1 MIGIKDMYKFILF
14 FIVGFF
20 LSACDINDFIPK
32 EPDSAEVRK
41 KALEL
46 EYKQHIAALEAKKE
60 LANIDLQKQIELGK
74 MDKDIRLKTLE
85 LENAQAMEKLKLQI
99 QRDAAEREYAM
110 KRNYLLLAAVLLVV
124 IAIGIYFLWKR
135 HHENKLQAYNDN
147 LQKYFYQKENES
159 RMRLAEKIIDSVAEG
174 KASSEQEAKL
184 LNILQG
190 TNQSSVD
197 GKIETDFIDN
207 IKRN

>member
-1 MIGIKDMYKFILF
+1 MIGIKNMYK
-14 FIVGFF
+14 IV
-20 LSACDINDFIPK
+20 LSLVVMFVFTACDINDFIPK
-32 EPDSAEVRK
+32 EPDSPEFKEKVLK
-41 KALEL
+41 LKHQQEL
-46 EYKQHIAALEAKKE
+46 AALEAQKE

-85 LENAQAMEKLKLQI
+85 LEHKQEMEKLQLQI
-99 QRDAAEREYAM
+99 QRDVADREYAM
-110 KRNYLLLAAVLLVV
+110 KRNYLLLAAVLLII

-147 LQKYFYQKENES
+147 LQKYFYQKESET
-159 RMRLAEKIIDSVAEG
+159 RVRLAEKIIDSVAQG

-190 TNQSSVD
+190 TNQPSDNV
-197 GKIETDFIDN
+197 KTDFIDN
-207 IKRN
+207 K